1 MSPLDQYALSVETD
15 DPIAQVTVYDGNL
28 NVVARGTGKLAE
40 KLPAGMYRIRA
51 RVGSAVAE
59 QLRAL
64 DGDQTVKFDP
74 LPFVSPIPLRCTEK
88 THEYHMAG
96 AAAAASRI
104 PARALGTG
112 ASIMVFS
119 RDWSVQ
125 GNMSTGN
132 PAEGLSLLDSNE
144 NVLAEIGT
152 EAEIRHYGDVCAGW
166 RADVNPGSYFLRLQ
180 IGETEK
186 TILQRP
192 IFVSPGHQIQVF
204 SLVGDQ
210 SIEEAAGST
219 DEKGEARRERITV
232 RRADLANASVA
243 ISSNDRAISPNGWAF
258 DPDDRR
264 ARLGELACNALTQSR
279 GELAQ
284 PLIDELARE
293 QFNNPML
300 GLFAAHLLLKDRP
313 NDKETFRTIT
323 DNLLRMLGPDHPDLQ
338 ALWWQRGDDSR
349 LGDGRLHVLPML
361 RASWSLAV
369 DRSIQK
375 LDVFSLGTF
384 YDKLTRLVPSAPW
397 LMMMDNDW
405 AVSDAA
411 VDNYIK
417 VRATAKRRVSR
428 AEAVAALRAT
438 ALRDQYVKRAYST
451 IRDMLPTKVAAYLPE
466 WSPQVAATPK
476 TPSGEAHLESI
487 APSPES
493 AAPPLES
500 DERADLARSL
510 AIPKDLLEAILTR
523 KGHK

>member
-15 DPIAQVTVYDGNL
+15 DPIAQITVYDGNL
-28 NVVARGTGKLAE
+28 NVVAKGTGKLAE
-40 KLPAGMYRIRA
+40 KLPAGMYRIRV
-51 RVGSAVAE
+51 RVGSAAAE

-64 DGDQTVKFDP
+64 EGDQTVKFGP
-74 LPFVSPIPLRCTEK
+74 LPFVSPVPLRCTEK

-96 AAAAASRI
+96 AAAAANQM

-125 GNMSTGN
+125 GNISTGN

-144 NVLAEIGT
+144 NVLAEIGP
-152 EAEIRHYGDVCAGW
+152 EAEVRTWGDVCAGW

-180 IGETEK
+180 MGETEK

-192 IFVSPGHQIQVF
+192 IYVSSGHQIQIF
-204 SLVGDQ
+204 SLACDH
-210 SIEEAAGST
+210 SIEETEGST
-219 DEKGEARRERITV
+219 DEKGEAPRKYITV
-232 RRADLANASVA
+232 RRADLANASIA
-243 ISSNDRAISPNGWAF
+243 ISSNDPAVSPNGWAF
-258 DPDDRR
+258 DPDDRS

-279 GELAQ
+279 GGLAQ
-284 PLIDELARE
+284 PLIDELAKE
-293 QFNNPML
+293 KFNNPML
-300 GLFAAHLLLKDRP
+300 GLFAAHLLLKERP
-313 NDKETFRTIT
+313 DDKETFRTIT
-323 DNLLRMLGPDHPDLQ
+323 DSLLRMLGPDHPDLQ
-338 ALWWQRGDDSR
+338 ALWWHRGDDSP

-397 LMMMDNDW
+397 LMLMDNDW

-417 VRATAKRRVSR
+417 ARAKAKRRVSR
-428 AEAVAALRAT
+428 AEAVAELRAK
-438 ALRDQYVKRAYST
+438 ALRDQYVKRVYST
-451 IRDMLPTKVAAYLPE
+451 VRDMLPAGVAAYLPE
-466 WSPQVAATPK
+466 WTPQVAATPK
-476 TPSGEAHLESI
+476 TPSDDLHLESI

-493 AAPPLES
+493 AAPALES
-500 DERADLARSL
+500 DEKADLARSL
-510 AIPKDLLEAILTR
+510 AIPEDLLDAILTR